1 MQVPKTDM
9 TCACAFTDAI
19 DMVGR
24 TPVVRINNLNPNPN
38 VQMWAKLEGYNP
50 MGAVKDRIAKYM
62 IEGAEARGELT
73 KEKIIMEPTSGNT
86 GIGLA
91 FVAALK
97 GYKITIVMPDS
108 MSIER
113 RQILAAFGAEMVLTP
128 GKLGMNGAIEKAEE
142 MRSDPR
148 YYMPHQFENPDNV
161 RAHYEGTAVEILD
174 QVGHVDAFVAGMGTG
189 GTLMGCS
196 RRLRQDNAKV
206 TIVGVEPY
214 LGKPIQG
221 LKSMDEGYIP
231 PIFDLETLDEKV
243 NYTPEEACEAARQLA
258 RRESLFVGMSAG
270 AALAAAIEQAKQMD
284 SGTLVVIFPDRGEKY
299 LSTPVFKCE
308 ECVDRPCEQ

>member
-1 MQVPKTDM
+1 MQVPKTGM
-9 TCACAFTDAI
+9 TCACAFTDTI

-38 VQMWAKLEGYNP
+38 VTIWAKLEGYNP
-50 MGAVKDRIAKYM
+50 MGAVKDRIAKFM
-62 IEGAEARGELT
+62 IEGAERRGELT
-73 KEKIIMEPTSGNT
+73 KEKIVMESTSGNT

-97 GYKITIVMPDS
+97 GYGITIVMPDS

-113 RQILAAFGAEMVLTP
+113 RQILAAFGAELVLTP
-128 GKLGMNGAIEKAEE
+128 GKEGMNGAIEKAEE
-142 MRSDPR
+142 MSADSK

-161 RAHYEGTAVEILD
+161 RAHYEGTGREILE
-174 QVGHVDAFVAGMGTG
+174 QVGHVDVFVAGMGTG

-196 RRLRQDNAKV
+196 RRLREDNPDVK
-206 TIVGVEPY
+206 IVGVEPY

-221 LKSMDEGYIP
+221 LKNMDEGYLP
-231 PIFDLETLDEKV
+231 PIFDLGVMNEKV
-243 NYTPEEACEAARQLA
+243 NCTPEEACEAARELA
-258 RRESLFVGMSAG
+258 RAESLFVGMSSG
-270 AALAAAIEQAKQMD
+270 AAMAAAIDQAKQMD
-284 SGTLVVIFPDRGEKY
+284 SGTMVVVLPDRGEKY

-308 ECVDRPCEQ
+308 ECVERPCES